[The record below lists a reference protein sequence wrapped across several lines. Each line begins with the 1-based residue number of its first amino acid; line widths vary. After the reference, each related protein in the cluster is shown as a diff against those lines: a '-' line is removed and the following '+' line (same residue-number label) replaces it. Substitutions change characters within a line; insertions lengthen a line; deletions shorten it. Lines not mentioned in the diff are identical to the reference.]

1 MTKSPPAGNQVTDAV
16 TQTNTWVLND
26 APAIALATV
35 YQDTAHALGEAVQN
49 AVNTQQQGDILAQAA
64 TTQAVMQLLSL
75 DSTAAPFEANK
86 TLATPE
92 VLAATAAPDPVVK
105 TIERV
110 IESATKLE
118 LNHAG
123 PWCDAVRDIIHTAA
137 GALRELQMV
146 SQEANMATVKQA
158 AMAAALVGL
167 IKAPDQLEKYQK
179 ILELIQGL

>member
-1 MTKSPPAGNQVTDAV
+1 MTKSPPASNQVTDAV

-26 APAIALATV
+26 APALALATI
-35 YQDTAHALGEAVQN
+35 YQDTAHALGEAMLN
-49 AVNTQQQGDILAQAA
+49 AVTTQQQGDILAQAA

-75 DSTAAPFEANK
+75 DTTAAPLEASK
-86 TLATPE
+86 TSATSQ
-92 VLAATAAPDPVVK
+92 VLAATAAPEPVVK

-123 PWCDAVRDIIHTAA
+123 PWCDAMRDIIHMAA
-137 GALRELQMV
+137 GALRELQAV

-158 AMAAALVGL
+158 ATAAVLL
-167 IKAPDQLEKYQK
+167 EMIKAPDQVGQYQK
-179 ILELIQGL
+179 ILDLIKGL

>member
-1 MTKSPPAGNQVTDAV
+1 MTKSPPASNQVTDAV

-26 APAIALATV
+26 APALALATI
-35 YQDTAHALGEAVQN
+35 YQDTAHALGEAMLN
-49 AVNTQQQGDILAQAA
+49 AVTTQQQGDILAQAA

-75 DSTAAPFEANK
+75 DTAAPLETNK
-86 TLATPE
+86 ASATSE
-92 VLAATAAPDPVVK
+92 VLAATAAPEPVVK

-123 PWCDAVRDIIHTAA
+123 PWCDAMRDIIHMAA
-137 GALRELQMV
+137 GALRELQAV

-158 AMAAALVGL
+158 ATAAVLL
-167 IKAPDQLEKYQK
+167 EMIKAPDQVGQYQK
-179 ILELIQGL
+179 ILDLIKGL